1 MFCQWPN
8 FSCARPIGQVAPA
21 PENLKVQSL
30 RPAATPGGRP
40 LSSGSHAVLIFLG
53 SADPEGFQE
62 PAPSSGGY
70 DNRAAVLYLL
80 GLTKIE
86 TTLGE
91 RGSYRTGDMRPP
103 FGPVEAQA
111 AEMAAC

>member
-1 MFCQWPN
+1 
-8 FSCARPIGQVAPA
+8 
-21 PENLKVQSL
+21 
-30 RPAATPGGRP
+30 

-53 SADPEGFQE
+53 SADPEGFCE
-62 PAPSSGGY
+62 PALSPRGDDHG
-70 DNRAAVLYLL
+70 AAVLHSL
-80 GLTKIE
+80 GPTEIE
-86 TTLGE
+86 ATLGE